1 MESISI
7 GFDIATAVSIIG
19 AAIAFIIS
27 LYKENKKK
35 IGEEREN
42 ERVKTLSSL
51 LTEYREKHLF
61 HFLDRILANKGDA
74 DPREILFN
82 LHEFLERKALP
93 ATVIYSKKED
103 FNAIIEMM
111 EETKSIFEETKS
123 PSAALNKSIQDYI
136 SKMIQLEGT
145 MVLRLRG
152 LMHSESNSD
161 NEEILK
167 LYKKFL
173 YKSSI

>member
-7 GFDIATAVSIIG
+7 GFDIATAVSVIG

-27 LYKENKKK
+27 LFIENKRK

-61 HFLDRILANKGDA
+61 HFLDRILANKGET

-82 LHEFLERKALP
+82 LHNFLERKALP

-103 FNAIIEMM
+103 FNAIIEMI
-111 EETKSIFEETKS
+111 EETKSIFEKTKA
-123 PSAALNKSIQDYI
+123 PSADLDKSIQNYI
-136 SKMIQLEGT
+136 AKMIQLEGT

-152 LMHSESNSD
+152 LMHNESSSD

-167 LYKKFL
+167 SYKKFL
-173 YKSSI
+173 YKA